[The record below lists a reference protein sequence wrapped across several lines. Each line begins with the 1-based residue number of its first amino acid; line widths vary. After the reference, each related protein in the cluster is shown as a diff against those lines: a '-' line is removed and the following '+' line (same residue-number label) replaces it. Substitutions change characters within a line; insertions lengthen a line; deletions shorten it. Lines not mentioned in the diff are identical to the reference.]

1 MGCNSSKQDD
11 IEQDRQRVRTQQD
24 AHHGNRGGG
33 QGMPTS
39 PSKSI
44 GGGGDMPDDMQAGQ
58 SYSDKKDREAEYFKN
73 IIDRTAANLIDV
85 GQQTPSPLA
94 NDDAIERSRNYGDAV
109 TDNGDLAVASAPLF
123 SLPIPTTS
131 QGPISNLSSP
141 PIAVDIG
148 ELATSASAI
157 ASALH
162 QFNVRDVGAVVVPFP
177 EVVAF

>member
-94 NDDAIERSRNYGDAV
+94 DRKS
-109 TDNGDLAVASAPLF
+109 
-123 SLPIPTTS
+123 
-131 QGPISNLSSP
+131 
-141 PIAVDIG
+141 
-148 ELATSASAI
+148 
-157 ASALH
+157 
-162 QFNVRDVGAVVVPFP
+162 VV
-177 EVVAF
+177 